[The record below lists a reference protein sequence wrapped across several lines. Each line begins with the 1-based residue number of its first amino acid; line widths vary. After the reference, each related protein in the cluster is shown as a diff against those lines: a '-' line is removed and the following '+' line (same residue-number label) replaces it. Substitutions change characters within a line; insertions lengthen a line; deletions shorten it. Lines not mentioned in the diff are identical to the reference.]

1 MGSIPVAPA
10 RFMKRRRIG
19 SKILACLVGAI
30 MIVIGGIF
38 IAAGILRGLPAEK
51 IMSFCATEDNLAP
64 ELFLKGGAE
73 MTILVGEE
81 YKELGAEAVDD
92 CSEVQVVVSG
102 EVRTGEVGDYI
113 LEYKAVDE
121 AGNEMKLPRRVR
133 VRENLSGTI
142 YLTFDDGPGVYTAE
156 LLDILAHYNVKA
168 TFFVTGAGPDEILLR
183 EFQEGHAIGV
193 HTASHRYDYIYR
205 NTGNFWADFNE
216 ILGRIERVTGESTRL
231 ARFPG
236 GSSNTVSRN
245 YDGGTKIMSVL
256 AGEMTERGFSYFDWN
271 VDSKDAGT
279 ARTAE
284 EVFRNVVEKLKVG
297 GDSVVLQHDIKKY
310 SVEAVPMIIEYG
322 LSNGFR
328 FEKLTTDSYSARHRI
343 NN

>member
-1 MGSIPVAPA
+1 
-10 RFMKRRRIG
+10 
-19 SKILACLVGAI
+19 
-30 MIVIGGIF
+30 
-38 IAAGILRGLPAEK
+38 
-51 IMSFCATEDNLAP
+51 
-64 ELFLKGGAE
+64 
-73 MTILVGEE
+73 
-81 YKELGAEAVDD
+81 
-92 CSEVQVVVSG
+92 
-102 EVRTGEVGDYI
+102 
-113 LEYKAVDE
+113 
-121 AGNEMKLPRRVR
+121 
-133 VRENLSGTI
+133 LSGTI

-271 VDSKDAGT
+271 VDSKDAGA

-284 EVFRNVVEKLKVG
+284 EGFRNVVEKLKVG